1 MSIVFTNNITIEKI
15 VEVAEKLTKEEQE
28 IFLAQMNAA
37 CLLKEQ
43 PIAKAKNIKLLTMT
57 QIDAI
62 KHKARKEYAGK

>member
-1 MSIVFTNNITIEKI
+1 MSIVFTNNTTIEKI

-37 CLLKEQ
+37 SLFKEQ
-43 PIAKAKNIKLLTMT
+43 PIAKAKNVKPLTET

-62 KHKARKEYAGK
+62 KHKARKQHAGK